1 MNNLNQED
9 LSRYVPES
17 DCDYLI
23 DQKLP
28 KQVEPNYLED
38 SHFRMVLSLP
48 FLDSTHTAF
57 PYRSFY
63 VSIDDYEKRLKYNPY
78 YLLRRVKEEA
88 KLSEVE
94 YGRLLTHIE
103 CGGVSDV
110 CNVIEDVLA
119 SYYLRTIYG
128 IDMIIHQFIR

>member
-78 YLLRRVKEEA
+78 YLLRRVKEEDTM
-88 KLSEVE
+88 KEQEIQVDKDQLVFQSSE
-94 YGRLLTHIE
+94 
-103 CGGVSDV
+103 
-110 CNVIEDVLA
+110 A
-119 SYYLRTIYG
+119 YL
-128 IDMIIHQFIR
+128 DEEE

>member
-1 MNNLNQED
+1 MG
-9 LSRYVPES
+9 V
-17 DCDYLI
+17 
-23 DQKLP
+23 
-28 KQVEPNYLED
+28 
-38 SHFRMVLSLP
+38 
-48 FLDSTHTAF
+48 
-57 PYRSFY
+57 
-63 VSIDDYEKRLKYNPY
+63 
-78 YLLRRVKEEA
+78 LLRRVKEEA

-103 CGGVSDV
+103 CGEVSDV